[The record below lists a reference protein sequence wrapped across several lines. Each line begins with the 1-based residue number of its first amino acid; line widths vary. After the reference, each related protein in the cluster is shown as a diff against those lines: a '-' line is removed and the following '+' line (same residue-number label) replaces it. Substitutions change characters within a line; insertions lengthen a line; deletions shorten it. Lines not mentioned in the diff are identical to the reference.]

1 MTFVTRVVLVLLLAL
16 VVALPSSAGAEGA
29 PASFKRG
36 DPLVLALY
44 YPWYDEHTW
53 SSGQAADVPMLPY
66 ASWERE
72 AIDRHVGWARDA
84 GIDAL
89 VSAWYGPRDDN
100 PTESNFKQVLDAG
113 RAKGLRGA
121 VLVETDSDAFF
132 PDRGALVAALRHAL
146 TVHAAHPAYLRV
158 DDRPVLFVW
167 RPRSVFGPGGG
178 RVNAD
183 SPAAVAAWAS
193 ILDEVDPERRAIWI
207 AEGEYAGVLDVFD
220 GLFPFSIAWAG
231 PPAGQLQSYA
241 GRVRQYNAANGTE
254 KRWIATAMPGYD
266 DTRLPGRGRV
276 FAVDRADGAYYQ
288 ATFRGAIATNPS
300 WIMISSFNE
309 WMEGHQIEPSASYG
323 TKYLELTR
331 ALSGEFKAR

>member
-1 MTFVTRVVLVLLLAL
+1 MIALARSLIVLLLSL
-16 VVALPSSAGAEGA
+16 VVAVPGSAGAQGA
-29 PASFKRG
+29 LASFKSG

-44 YPWYDEHTW
+44 YPWFDENTW
-53 SSGQAADVPMLPY
+53 TGGATADLPMLPY
-66 ASWERE
+66 ASWESE

-84 GIDAL
+84 GIDAF
-89 VSAWYGPRDDN
+89 VSAWFGPRDDN
-100 PTESNFKQVLDAG
+100 PTESNFRQVLDAG
-113 RAKGLRGA
+113 QATGLRAA

-132 PDRGALVAALRHAL
+132 PDRGSLVAGLRHAL
-146 TVHAAHPAYLRV
+146 DVHAAHPAYLRV
-158 DDRPVLFVW
+158 DGRPVVFVW
-167 RPRSVFGPGGG
+167 RPRAVFAPGGG

-193 ILDEVDPERRAIWI
+193 ILDEVDPERRALWI
-207 AEGEYAGVLDVFD
+207 AEGEYAGMLDVFD
-220 GLFPFSIAWAG
+220 GIFPYSIAWAAS
-231 PPAGQLQSYA
+231 PAGQLQSYA
-241 GRVRQYNAANGTE
+241 GRVRQYNAANGTD

-288 ATFRGAIATNPS
+288 STFRGAIATNPS

-323 TKYLELTR
+323 TRYLDLTR
-331 ALSGEFKAR
+331 ALAAEFKSR